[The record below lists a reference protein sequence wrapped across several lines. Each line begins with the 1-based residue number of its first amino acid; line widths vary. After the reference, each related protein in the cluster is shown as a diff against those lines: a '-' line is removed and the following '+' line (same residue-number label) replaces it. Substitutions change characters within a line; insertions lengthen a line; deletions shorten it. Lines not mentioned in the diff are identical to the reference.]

1 MRSITRGRSHNR
13 YGERTDLKPSITFV
27 DDYAVNLRTGE
38 EYIPMKHFQDIKND
52 VQRNATAMRMAGSS
66 NLQISRVV
74 ADIIKDRGPIGT
86 GRYSCSCN
94 GWGPRWIE
102 NSKDAVCQG
111 CWNLARDHHQE
122 MKING
127 VEPVTM
133 DMVEDG
139 QSHGI
144 NIKKLKEILA
154 IKAHEAIHVAV
165 KNCRQTPTTWDLED

>member
-1 MRSITRGRSHNR
+1 
-13 YGERTDLKPSITFV
+13 
-27 DDYAVNLRTGE
+27 
-38 EYIPMKHFQDIKND
+38 MKHFMDIKND

-66 NLQISRVV
+66 NLQIRRVV
-74 ADIIKDRGPIGT
+74 ADIIKHRGPIGT

-102 NSKDAVCQG
+102 NSLNG
-111 CWNLARDHHQE
+111 CCPGCFQWALDHHQD
-122 MKING
+122 MSVNG
-127 VEPVTM
+127 VVPPTVK
-133 DMVEDG
+133 MVEDG

-165 KNCRQTPTTWDLED
+165 KNCRQTPTTWDLEN